1 MAMERLFEGE
11 IVRKRQIKF
20 NHSQLVYVLD
30 SSLTILDEVLQQ
42 TLAQNTS
49 EKMRSIVT
57 TIQREQNRIIR
68 NDTAY
73 NVIVQGAAGSGKTA
87 IALHRIAYFLY
98 KFRNTLSA
106 EHIYILSPNKVFGD
120 YISSVLPELGE
131 EPVRSFTL
139 DELTKDLLSPEFT
152 FTSFGDELK
161 ELLSDPTGAL
171 ATRAKVKGNDRFVEM
186 LQEYLYSLDPK
197 MLKHESITIDGMTFP
212 AKELQRRFLHD
223 RKEPVLTRLERMAE
237 DILQALR
244 ARGAAGGKFPGKN
257 EIMKRLRKLLQY
269 TKSIEIYRSFMESLG
284 EGLFKF
290 ENNHFEFQDVY
301 PYLYVELYF
310 KGIGKFQSVQHLV
323 VDEMQDYTPI
333 QYAVLSRVFECRR
346 TMIGDFSQAL
356 YPFPAISKDS
366 FEAIFSKQRTEYVEL
381 TTTYRSTYEIAM
393 YAQKFMR
400 KGTLQQIA
408 RHGQAP
414 REMTYITVEQ
424 MVEYIR
430 DLVNTKSK
438 TTAIICKTERD
449 MRTLQ
454 NHMDFPFAILD
465 GRTEKL
471 KTGTTILTTVQY
483 AKGLEFDAVIVPFV
497 NAANYHTDFD
507 RGLLYIAVTRAMH
520 ELTILVDAGSPSP
533 LL

>member
-1 MAMERLFEGE
+1 MYYEFEIGKARYMAMERLFEGE
-11 IVRKRQIKF
+11 IVRKRQIKI

-68 NDTAY
+68 NETAY

-87 IALHRIAYFLY
+87 VALHRIAYFLY

-186 LQEYLYSLDPK
+186 LQEYLYSLDSK

-244 ARGAAGGKFPGKN
+244 ARGPAGGKFPGKN
-257 EIMKRLRKLLQY
+257 EIMKRLRKLLRY
-269 TKSIEIYRSFMESLG
+269 TKSIEIYRSF
-284 EGLFKF
+284 
-290 ENNHFEFQDVY
+290 
-301 PYLYVELYF
+301 
-310 KGIGKFQSVQHLV
+310 I
-323 VDEMQDYTPI
+323 
-333 QYAVLSRVFECRR
+333 
-346 TMIGDFSQAL
+346 
-356 YPFPAISKDS
+356 
-366 FEAIFSKQRTEYVEL
+366 
-381 TTTYRSTYEIAM
+381 
-393 YAQKFMR
+393 
-400 KGTLQQIA
+400 
-408 RHGQAP
+408 
-414 REMTYITVEQ
+414 
-424 MVEYIR
+424 
-430 DLVNTKSK
+430 
-438 TTAIICKTERD
+438 
-449 MRTLQ
+449 
-454 NHMDFPFAILD
+454 
-465 GRTEKL
+465 
-471 KTGTTILTTVQY
+471 
-483 AKGLEFDAVIVPFV
+483 EFDAVIVPFV

-520 ELTILVDAGSPSP
+520 ELTILVDASSPSP